1 MKINKNTLINSIFYP
16 RKATISMDNKDLLI
30 NTEDGNK
37 VGIRMHIANKAYPTI
52 LFFHANAELTIE
64 YDDIAAYYNQENINF
79 IVAGYRG
86 YGFSSGMPSKESLL
100 SDSNEIFIYVKK
112 YLKDNKILSKI
123 FLMGRSLGSAAAIQV
138 SNSFQQDISGCI
150 IESGFATEYP
160 LLELL
165 NVDPNLIDYK
175 TSDGFDNLNKI
186 SSYTK
191 PLYIIHAD
199 LDEIIPLSQA
209 ELLFISCKSKIKDLF
224 IVNGANH
231 NNVIYMARQKYFS
244 KIKSFIDL
252 SLS

>member
-1 MKINKNTLINSIFYP
+1 
-16 RKATISMDNKDLLI
+16 
-30 NTEDGNK
+30 
-37 VGIRMHIANKAYPTI
+37 
-52 LFFHANAELTIE
+52 
-64 YDDIAAYYNQENINF
+64 
-79 IVAGYRG
+79 
-86 YGFSSGMPSKESLL
+86 
-100 SDSNEIFIYVKK
+100 
-112 YLKDNKILSKI
+112 
-123 FLMGRSLGSAAAIQV
+123 MGRSLGSASACEI
-138 SNSFQQDISGCI
+138 ISKREEFIDKCI

-165 NVDPNLIDYK
+165 NINPDSISYK
-175 TSDGFDNLNKI
+175 PEDGFNNLEKI

-209 ELLFISCKSKIKDLF
+209 ELLFMSCKSKIKDLF

-231 NNVIYMARQKYFS
+231 NNVIYMARQNYFS